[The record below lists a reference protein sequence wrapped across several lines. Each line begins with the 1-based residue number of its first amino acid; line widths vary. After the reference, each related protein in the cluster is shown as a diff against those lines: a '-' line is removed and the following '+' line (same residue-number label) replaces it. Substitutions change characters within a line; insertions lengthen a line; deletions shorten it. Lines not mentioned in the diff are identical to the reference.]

1 MVRSAGAGSGSSSFQ
16 DCCAHQMVED
26 ERDGETGGGV
36 EYLQG
41 FLVEEILLRLVFRG
55 EG

>member
-1 MVRSAGAGSGSSSFQ
+1 
-16 DCCAHQMVED
+16 MVED